1 MTDKANTSPSGYYDD
16 GAGRLRYWDGA
27 QWTDRYWDQEPLSQL
42 DPSVVA
48 GKEAAARKTAA
59 ETAKAEKKVAAA
71 AAREEKR
78 ARAAELRATKQAQ
91 KEADLAAFRQRAGNL
106 VQKGAFGGK
115 TVEIYE
121 NGFVRVGFVIT
132 ANTPLEELRTI
143 TYRRNSR
150 DKGSGGRA
158 LGALATGGLN
168 LLASKEK
175 VQAFLSIATD
185 AKVHQLSS
193 TQATSWE
200 EKAGMALEAAGQ
212 SVIERRRHGAAP
224 PEAPVSAPPTSPDLG
239 QKSIAEQIRD
249 LAALHADG
257 ILSDEEF
264 SAAKANLLSQM

>member
-1 MTDKANTSPSGYYDD
+1 MTSTPPAGYYDD
-16 GAGRLRYWDGA
+16 GAGRLRFWDGA
-27 QWTDRYWDQEPLSQL
+27 VWTDRYWDQEPLSQL
-42 DPSVVA
+42 DPKVA
-48 GKEAAARKTAA
+48 AAKDKAEQKAAAEAA
-59 ETAKAEKKVAAA
+59 KAQNKAAAA

-78 ARAAELRATKQAQ
+78 ARAAEERAAKEAQ
-91 KEADLAAFRQRAGNL
+91 KQADLAAFQQRAGTL
-106 VQKGAFGGK
+106 VKKGAFGGK
-115 TVEIYE
+115 TVEIYA
-121 NGFVRVGFVIT
+121 NGFVRVGFLIT

-185 AKVHQLSS
+185 TKVHQLSS
-193 TQATSWE
+193 SQAASWE
-200 EKAGMALEAAGQ
+200 EKQGMALEAAGQ
-212 SVIERRRHGAAP
+212 SVIDMRRHGSASPAAP
-224 PEAPVSAPPTSPDLG
+224 NEPTPPAPV
-239 QKSIAEQIRD
+239 QEKKSVAEQIRE

-264 SAAKANLLSQM
+264 SSAKANLLSQM